1 MIPTKKELKKKLK
14 QYVIEKKNYFHL
26 VEEYIQLQKKFE
38 VQTFFETLFLY
49 LDFLYPFYILYK
61 IFTNTFH
68 ILDFLSIYK
77 SYKIINDYIRYTEL
91 ESEIE
96 RWIFIIKCL
105 GGPWISTNDSKYH
118 LYVYA
123 DAMTR
128 LIEVSQKID

>member
-38 VQTFFETLFLY
+38 VETFFETFFLY

-61 IFTNTFH
+61 IFKNTFH

-77 SYKIINDYIRYTEL
+77 SIPRFFRYFL
-91 ESEIE
+91 KS
-96 RWIFIIKCL
+96 FKL
-105 GGPWISTNDSKYH
+105 LMLSSKT
-118 LYVYA
+118 A
-123 DAMTR
+123 
-128 LIEVSQKID
+128 S